1 MKYFKLKYFKQL
13 SCVAVVLC
21 AGCSSSNNSRPA
33 AAPPPGPNTTDF
45 STFVTAQFLAPALS
59 QTAAPADVESTTF
72 TFADDDN
79 PNAFDSVIATAP

>member
-21 AGCSSSNNSRPA
+21 AGCSSSNNSQSSLT
-33 AAPPPGPNTTDF
+33 PNTTDF
-45 STFVTAQFLAPALS
+45 TTFVTAQYLTPGLS
-59 QTAAPADVESTTF
+59 ETAAPADVESTNF

-79 PNAFDSVIATAP
+79 PNAFDLVIATAP

>member
-1 MKYFKLKYFKQL
+1 MKYFKQI
-13 SCVAVVLC
+13 SCVAVLLC
-21 AGCSSSNNSRPA
+21 AGCSGGSDYSAS
-33 AAPPPGPNTTDF
+33 APPAQPPGGNTTDF

-59 QTAAPADVESTTF
+59 QTAAPADVEATTF